1 MAKKAKASAGDDA
14 IDNWHLTGNFAN
26 YMSRI
31 VNRMNAQLLEV
42 LRPHKLT
49 NAHYRV
55 AQLLYDEGV
64 LTVGELAKR
73 VVIPQPVLSR
83 VLTQMETRNLVE
95 RRANAKDSRF
105 KEVVLTEYG
114 RASYRKIW
122 PRARQILD
130 EALKDMAPADRQ
142 QLVRLLEKLDIAT
155 AP

>member
-1 MAKKAKASAGDDA
+1 MAKKAKASASGDA
-14 IDNWHLTGNFAN
+14 IDF
-26 YMSRI
+26 MSRI

-49 NAHYRV
+49 NAHYRI

-64 LTVGELAKR
+64 LTVGELARR

-83 VLTQMETRNLVE
+83 VLTQMETRELVV

-105 KEVVLTEYG
+105 KEVVLTEHG
-114 RASYRKIW
+114 RAAYRKIW
-122 PRARQILD
+122 PRARQILND
-130 EALKDMAPADRQ
+130 ALEDLNPTERK
-142 QLVRLLEKLDIAT
+142 LLLGLLERLDIAT